1 MKTIEVEL
9 AVAKYFNPRQN
20 LAIPNVSWGFNIHEC
35 DLLILTKSKF
45 LYEVEI
51 KISRADLIKDKDKGH
66 KHKHK
71 KIRKLYFAIPENMIK
86 DIEHIPEHAGIL
98 TLHESKRHNI
108 ICKKYREARTNMTAT
123 AVSLEDSYKLARL
136 GSLRI
141 WTLKKKILHFMQY
154 KEISSDL
161 S

>member
-20 LAIPNVSWGFNIHEC
+20 HDIPNVSWGFNIHEC

-86 DIEHIPEHAGIL
+86 DIEKNE
-98 TLHESKRHNI
+98 I
-108 ICKKYREARTNMTAT
+108 ITTIIECLN
-123 AVSLEDSYKLARL
+123 KLA
-136 GSLRI
+136 
-141 WTLKKKILHFMQY
+141 F
-154 KEISSDL
+154 
-161 S
+161 